1 MVVYLLFPGASGFE
15 KEFMRKSWFR
25 LTLVSASAFVVFGQA
40 AAQTSVQ
47 FWFNSFGDTATNQ
60 PSVINVTSGS
70 TAKLSVY
77 LKTAGGIGPLAGI
90 NVLFGY
96 STATSTGSSA
106 TPANTNAT
114 FNSFSWAQ
122 SDLTTGQAFAGQ
134 GGGGGPASGTSR
146 PYGLFASTINLSNTF
161 SGTGDGVNFKV
172 MDVTLNINAPAGTD
186 IPVTIWSFGSTDNYA
201 SAVVNGNSAEFFP
214 SQPYSATLH
223 VAGVPEPTTIAA
235 LGLGAIAMIRRRRR
249 SK

>member
-1 MVVYLLFPGASGFE
+1 
-15 KEFMRKSWFR
+15 MRKSWVR

-47 FWFNSFGDTATNQ
+47 YWFNSFGDTATNQ
-60 PSVINVTSGS
+60 PAVINVTSGS
-70 TAKLSVY
+70 TAKLTVY
-77 LKTAGGIGPLAGI
+77 LKTAGGIGPLSGI

-114 FNSFSWAQ
+114 FNSFSWGQ
-122 SDLTTGQAFAGQ
+122 SDLTSSQAFAGQ
-134 GGGGGPASGTSR
+134 GGGGGPAGGTSR
-146 PYGLFASTINLSNTF
+146 PYGLFASTFTLGTF

-172 MDVTLNINAPAGTD
+172 MDVTLNINAAPGTD
-186 IPVTIWSFGSTDNYA
+186 IPISIWSFGSTDNYA
-201 SAVVNGNSAEFFP
+201 SAVVNSNSAEFFP
-214 SQPYSATLH
+214 SQPYTATLH
-223 VAGVPEPTTIAA
+223 VAGVPEPTTMAA